1 MEIRQLKAEE
11 FEASL
16 ALSEYAFQYKVSAEN
31 RITNKE
37 KFKPERVWGVFEEGE
52 LKAGLTLLPLKVHI
66 QDRIVSMGGI
76 AGVATWPENRRQGYV
91 ATLLKHILQVMNENG
106 QSLSMLHPFL
116 IPFYRR
122 FGWEVYC
129 EYKKYSIPVG
139 KFPVKTEFEGTVRR
153 DAAELETLDQ
163 LYKRFAARYNGTLKR
178 SMEWWKQSVLDQDVH
193 HGLFVSDEGEPEG
206 YVLYKL
212 ENRELVIDEFVYLNE
227 KARRALWTFL
237 ANHDSMVT
245 GALLKM
251 VPSDDML
258 PFLLPDPRIAQ
269 ENYPYFMARIVNA
282 QAFIESFIFNK
293 QPDVRKYTLYIKDEH
308 APWNDGSW
316 ELTVN
321 PDGTASLVRTGA
333 ADAQTDLC
341 CSIGTLT
348 VLLMGYK
355 RPHELARF
363 GSLTGDP
370 EALKWLEEIVPHAE
384 TALFDF
390 F

>member
-321 PDGTASLVRTGA
+321 PDGTASLVRTGG

-384 TALFDF
+384 TALIDF